1 MELSKLKK
9 EIIGRAALA
18 VIGIALLWGGWKCMA
33 VAAEIRDETRK
44 ERREAV
50 TRRGRRFG
58 AAGLPMAIGIALL
71 AGGGLF
77 TLGAILPAGTFVKM
91 ISDDGAPKNTS
102 TRQRRSRYD
111 WKR

>member
-1 MELSKLKK
+1 MELSKLQK

-18 VIGIALLWGGWKCMA
+18 IIGLALLWGGWKCMA
-33 VAAEIRDETRK
+33 VAAEIREETRK
-44 ERREAV
+44 ERREAF
-50 TRRGRRFG
+50 TRRGRRMG

-77 TLGAILPAGTFVKM
+77 TLGAILPSGTFVRM
-91 ISDDGAPKNTS
+91 ISDDGAAKNAG

>member
-1 MELSKLKK
+1 MELSKLQK

-18 VIGIALLWGGWKCMA
+18 VIGLALLWGGWKCMA
-33 VAAEIRDETRK
+33 IAAEIREETRK
-44 ERREAV
+44 ERRDAL
-50 TRRGRRFG
+50 TRRGRRTG

-77 TLGAILPAGTFVKM
+77 TLGAILPAGTFVKL
-91 ISDDGAPKNTS
+91 ISDDGAPKNAG
-102 TRQRRSRYD
+102 TRQRRSRYE